1 MTVKTELIKGYISDI
16 ISSQL
21 VDFDIDE
28 EKIADTRALKVL
40 SEIQDILKNDSLTD
54 FEMVDSIVSV
64 FAAYN
69 LDFGAC
75 HDF

>member
-1 MTVKTELIKGYISDI
+1 MTIKTELIKGYISDI

-21 VDFDIDE
+21 LDFDIDE

-54 FEMVDSIVSV
+54 FEMIDSIVSV

-69 LDFGAC
+69 LDFGTC